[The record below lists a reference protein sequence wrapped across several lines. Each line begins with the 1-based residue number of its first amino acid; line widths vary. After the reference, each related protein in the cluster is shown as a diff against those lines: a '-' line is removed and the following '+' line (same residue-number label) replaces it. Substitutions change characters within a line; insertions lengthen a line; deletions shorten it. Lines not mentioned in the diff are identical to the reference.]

1 VKFRTFGIIGYGHF
15 GQFMARSFSSRTS
28 EVLVTDIDADK
39 LPKRGNGVRG
49 ADLDEVARCDVVV
62 VAVPYSALED
72 ALKDIRDLLPE
83 RTVVLDTVST
93 KEWST
98 ALLANILGNH
108 PNILATHPLFGPPSM
123 KKMRKG
129 QHLVV
134 THAVGERA
142 EGFVRFLEKKFGL
155 LVHRMSPEEHDRTM
169 AYMQALPFFI
179 ARALV
184 DLDILDLP
192 HRDVLSLPSFE
203 KLTSIASIEM
213 HHTDA
218 MFDTSQRSNPFA
230 SDARRAFIEV
240 LSKLNEEIAAGH
252 VNFRAQV
259 HADPSALRADQPSP
273 ELAPDPQWRPPS

>member
-1 VKFRTFGIIGYGHF
+1 MKFRTFGIIGYGHF
-15 GQFMARSFSSRTS
+15 GQFMARSFASRKG
-28 EVLVTDIDADK
+28 EVLVADSDTDK
-39 LPKRGNGVRG
+39 LPKHEKGVRG
-49 ADLDEVARCDVVV
+49 ADLDEVARCDVVL
-62 VAVPYSALED
+62 VAVPYSALENV
-72 ALKDIRDLLPE
+72 LKDLRDRLPE

-98 ALLANILGNH
+98 ALLTNILDNH
-108 PNILATHPLFGPPSM
+108 PNTLATHPLFGPPSM
-123 KKMRKG
+123 KKMRRG

-134 THAVGERA
+134 THTVGERA
-142 EGFVRFLEKKFGL
+142 DGFVRFLEQKFGL

-203 KLTSIASIEM
+203 KLTSIAAIEM

-230 SDARRAFIEV
+230 ADARRAFIEV
-240 LSKLNEEIAAGH
+240 LSSLNEEIAAGH
-252 VNFRAQV
+252 VNFRAQA
-259 HADPSALRADQPSP
+259 HADPSALQADK
-273 ELAPDPQWRPPS
+273 RPR

>member
-1 VKFRTFGIIGYGHF
+1 
-15 GQFMARSFSSRTS
+15 MARSFASRKG
-28 EVLVTDIDADK
+28 EVLVSDPDTDK
-39 LPKRGNGVRG
+39 LPKHEKGVRG
-49 ADLDEVARCDVVV
+49 ADLDEVVCCDVVV
-62 VAVPYSALED
+62 VAVPYSAMED
-72 ALKDIRDLLPE
+72 VLKDLRDRLPE
-83 RTVVLDTVST
+83 RTVVMDTVST

-98 ALLANILGNH
+98 ALLTSILDDH
-108 PNILATHPLFGPPSM
+108 PNTLATHPLFGPPSM

-134 THAVGERA
+134 TYAVGERA

-203 KLTSIASIEM
+203 KLTGIAAIEM

-230 SDARRAFIEV
+230 ADARRAFIEV
-240 LSKLNEEIAAGH
+240 LSTLNEEIAAGH
-252 VNFRAQV
+252 VNFRAQA
-259 HADPSALRADQPSP
+259 HADPSALQADQTT
-273 ELAPDPQWRPPS
+273 

>member
-15 GQFMARSFSSRTS
+15 GRFMARSFASRTG
-28 EVLVTDIDADK
+28 EVLVADTDSDK
-39 LPKRGNGVRG
+39 LPKHAKGIRG
-49 ADLDEVARCDVVV
+49 ADLDEVARCDVVI

-72 ALKDIRDLLPE
+72 VLKEIRDSLPV

-98 ALLANILGNH
+98 ALLANILGHH

-142 EGFVRFLEKKFGL
+142 EGFVGFLEKKFGL

-192 HRDVLSLPSFE
+192 NRDVLSLPSFE
-203 KLTSIASIEM
+203 KLTSIAAIEM

-230 SDARRAFIEV
+230 ADARRAFIKA
-240 LSKLNEEIAAGH
+240 LSTLNEEIAAGH
-252 VNFRAQV
+252 LNFRNQA
-259 HADPSALRADQPSP
+259 HADPSALRADRPLPQ
-273 ELAPDPQWRPPS
+273 LAPD